1 VVAVVAVVLTQLTYR
16 AEQAA
21 PAVAVIMVALV
32 VQEPLVRVS
41 LAVLAVRQKALTVAA
56 GAVVPALLGKL
67 VMGIQHRVVMAVLG
81 QASASLAQP
90 YFMQVAAAV
99 EAITVHLMLPVDRA
113 VKAAVEV
120 VQTNQEVS
128 KLLLERQILAVALA
142 VVARITMPPIKA
154 KAAVLELSSSAIHSK
169 LLDRP
174 HLLLSI

>member
-1 VVAVVAVVLTQLTYR
+1 VVRLAVLAAAVIGFI
-16 AEQAA
+16 
-21 PAVAVIMVALV
+21 AVA
-32 VQEPLVRVS
+32 QEPLVRVL
-41 LAVLAVRQKALTVAA
+41 LAVMAVSQRVLIVAA

-67 VMGIQHRVVMAVLG
+67 VIRLEHKVVMAVLG

-99 EAITVHLMLPVDRA
+99 EAITVHLMFPVDRA

-120 VQTNQEVS
+120 VQTNQEIS

-142 VVARITMPPIKA
+142 VVARITLPPIKA
-154 KAAVLELSSSAIHSK
+154 KAVVLELSSSAIHSK